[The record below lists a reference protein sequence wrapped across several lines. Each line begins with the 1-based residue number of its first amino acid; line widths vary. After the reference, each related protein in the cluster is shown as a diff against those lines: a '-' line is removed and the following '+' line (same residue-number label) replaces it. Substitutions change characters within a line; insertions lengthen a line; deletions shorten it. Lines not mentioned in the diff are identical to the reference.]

1 MGVSINGVPHSWM
14 IYFMENPMKIM
25 NDLEVHLFQETHI
38 YIYIYMSSHQG
49 HFKCIRINFYGPHR
63 IFFTRKS
70 VKGTGTPTR
79 KIGIQSYTYIHMIY
93 IINNDEIPCIA
104 CIAIKC
110 CFFLSGFNNYCL
122 HSTHMICLERST
134 RPGYG
139 GNPPGSSAVD
149 RSDRVRTK
157 KSIIYLIPNLSTF
170 WHTHIQIYQ
179 IIEYVPRTGLQYEGL
194 EGILKEE
201 ENTSVHLQFHCIKP
215 MTCGVVRFGNETHA
229 VHPEKL

>member
-1 MGVSINGVPHSWM
+1 MYSL
-14 IYFMENPMKIM
+14 Y
-25 NDLEVHLFQETHI
+25 
-38 YIYIYMSSHQG
+38 SHQ
-49 HFKCIRINFYGPHR
+49 
-63 IFFTRKS
+63 
-70 VKGTGTPTR
+70 
-79 KIGIQSYTYIHMIY
+79 ML
-93 IINNDEIPCIA
+93 
-104 CIAIKC
+104 
-110 CFFLSGFNNYCL
+110 FFLSGFNNYCL

-170 WHTHIQIYQ
+170 WHTHIQIYR

-201 ENTSVHLQFHCIKP
+201 ENTSVHL
-215 MTCGVVRFGNETHA
+215 
-229 VHPEKL
+229 